1 MVSKISLG
9 VVALILV
16 HIFSYEGFLRPAF
29 GCNRTAGCAMD
40 NFQENYDMMHS
51 GKMSDA
57 MRAGQ
62 ANIDAFRRFREAEQ
76 AWVAGGNA
84 TKRKK

>member
-1 MVSKISLG
+1 MISKISLG
-9 VVALILV
+9 VMVLLFIQ
-16 HIFSYEGFLRPAF
+16 IFSYEGFLRPAF

-40 NFQENYDMMHS
+40 SFQESYDMMHS
-51 GKMSDA
+51 GKMTEA

-62 ANIDAFRRFREAEQ
+62 DNIDAFRRFREAEQ

-84 TKRKK
+84 TRRKN